1 MSRLLAAALVL
12 LVLGGG
18 AWLVL
23 RERAPD
29 APAAP
34 PRSPIEELVT
44 RWRADG
50 TVARGPPLDPDALVR
65 KGQALLEADRPDA
78 AAEAVAKFRAA
89 LAEDPNRPDALAGWV
104 VAFADAAGAEV
115 EAEALKSA
123 HETMEWARAR
133 HPGRADLL
141 AAWTRLLLLV
151 PSASNLAEARVAAER
166 AVSADPASAD
176 ARLAR
181 GLVLVGADPVAAA
194 RELEAAAG
202 AHPADRRLLT
212 AAARAR
218 WAAWDA
224 PAALALADRR
234 LALDADHAASL
245 ALRAEVLSASDRLDD
260 ARAALRRWAA
270 AAPGDAR
277 PRVDE
282 ARILYQVEG
291 DLGAARTLLEEA
303 RRLAAAEDFLTARV
317 LGHRAALE
325 RAAGDEAAAQ
335 AAVAEALRRVP
346 ASAVARYQAGLL
358 AASRGD
364 VAALREAAGTLGA
377 RGGALPAARLE
388 ALVAEHAGTAEQ
400 SDAAWN
406 AVAALA
412 PRDPSVVLEAAG
424 ALARSGATGPA
435 LALAARAAKRD
446 PVEARLRRIPTDF
459 WAGRAPLAE
468 ASSRFQR
475 LAQAESRGAERALA
489 AAATCELL
497 LGRTVQ
503 ADRLAAAAEEAAPQ
517 LALPLALRAQV
528 ALDRARP
535 REALALAT
543 EAVRREPGDPV
554 ARAVRA
560 RAVEAS
566 GRPAAAARAHADALE
581 VAPDLGS
588 ARLALA
594 RLHAR
599 LGNPE
604 AARAEL
610 EALLRADPG
619 LAAARGALLALPSA
633 EPDPSR

>member
-1 MSRLLAAALVL
+1 MPRLLAAGAVL

-23 RERAPD
+23 RDRAPD

-34 PRSPIEELVT
+34 PTSPIETLVA
-44 RWRADG
+44 RWHADG
-50 TVARGPPLDPDALVR
+50 AVPRGPPLDPVALVR
-65 KGQALLEADRPDA
+65 KGRALLASDRPDA
-78 AAEAVAKFRAA
+78 AAEAVATFRAA
-89 LAEDPNRPDALAGWV
+89 LAEDPSRPDALAGWV

-115 EAEALKSA
+115 EAEALRSA
-123 HETMEWARAR
+123 HEAMEWARAR

-151 PSASNLAEARVAAER
+151 PSASNQAEARVAAER
-166 AVSADPASAD
+166 AVAADPGNAD

-181 GLVLVGADPVAAA
+181 GLVLVGADPSAAA
-194 RELEAAAG
+194 RELEAAAA

-245 ALRAEVLSASDRLDD
+245 ALRADVLSASDRLED

-270 AAPGDAR
+270 AAPRDAR
-277 PRVDE
+277 PRVEE
-282 ARILYQVEG
+282 ARILYQLEG
-291 DLGAARTLLEEA
+291 DLGAARTLLDEA

-335 AAVAEALRRVP
+335 VAVAEALRRVP

-358 AASRGD
+358 AATRGD

-377 RGGALPAARLE
+377 RGGPLPAARLA
-388 ALVAEHAGTAEQ
+388 ALLAEHAGTVEEAE
-400 SDAAWN
+400 AAWN

-446 PVEARLRRIPTDF
+446 PVEAGSGACRRTSGPAARRSPRRRRGF
-459 WAGRAPLAE
+459 SASPRRSRAAGIGRSPRRPP
-468 ASSRFQR
+468 ASSSSGARCR
-475 LAQAESRGAERALA
+475 GTGSRRRPRRPPRSARCLSRSARRWRS
-489 AAATCELL
+489 T
-497 LGRTVQ
+497 
-503 ADRLAAAAEEAAPQ
+503 APG
-517 LALPLALRAQV
+517 
-528 ALDRARP
+528 RARP
-535 REALALAT
+535 SRS
-543 EAVRREPGDPV
+543 RRRRCAASRPIRLRSPCAPARSSPPG
-554 ARAVRA
+554 ARPPR
-560 RAVEAS
+560 R
-566 GRPAAAARAHADALE
+566 GRTRTRWR
-581 VAPDLGS
+581 S
-588 ARLALA
+588 R
-594 RLHAR
+594 RIS
-599 LGNPE
+599 
-604 AARAEL
+604 
-610 EALLRADPG
+610 
-619 LAAARGALLALPSA
+619 AARG
-633 EPDPSR
+633 SRSRGSTPGSGIRSRPAPISRRSSGRIRAWPPPAARC